1 MSKKRNK
8 RVRNYNL
15 GLKADFTLELVNLLP
30 MRIGPEPQIFNF
42 VKARLL
48 QTYTPV
54 GLAERK
60 DT

>member
-1 MSKKRNK
+1 M
-8 RVRNYNL
+8 

-30 MRIGPEPQIFNF
+30 IRIVPEPHNFNF